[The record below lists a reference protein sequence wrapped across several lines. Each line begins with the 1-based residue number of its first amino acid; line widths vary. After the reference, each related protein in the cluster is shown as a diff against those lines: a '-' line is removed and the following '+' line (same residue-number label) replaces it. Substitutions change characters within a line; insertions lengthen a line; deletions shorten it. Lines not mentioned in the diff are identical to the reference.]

1 MKKILLLIQLFLFIS
16 PITFSQQRTV
26 DLFYEKKTNGWI
38 LYGYNN
44 EYYPVSLTL
53 NINVTNMRF
62 SEKFDKYLVIPPR
75 TSKHK
80 LGEFTALNT
89 RAKYT
94 FKYTY
99 LYYPGDYNVKTYDQ
113 FYEYD
118 LPFKKGKSVYIIQG
132 YNGKFSH
139 QNQKSLDFDLK
150 EGDEILAA
158 RGGTVVQLVQNNNQ
172 HCTTKDCAKYNN
184 YITIM
189 HNDGTY
195 ASYLHIMQNGAAVK
209 LGERVEKSQL
219 IAYSGNTGWSV
230 GPHLHFMVYFRGLRN
245 EDTVETGFRIDKGDK
260 YTVLYEKYSYKRNY

>member
-1 MKKILLLIQLFLFIS
+1 MKKVLLLLLFI
-16 PITFSQQRTV
+16 ITLHIAYAQQRNV

-38 LYGYNN
+38 LYGYNK

-53 NINVTNMRF
+53 NIDLTNMRF

-80 LGEFTALNT
+80 LGEFTAINT

-113 FYEYD
+113 YYQYD
-118 LPFKKGKSVYIIQG
+118 LPFRKGKSVYIIQG
-132 YNGKFSH
+132 YNGTFSH
-139 QNQKSLDFDLK
+139 QGQKSLDFALQ

-158 RGGTVVQLVQNNNQ
+158 RGGIVVQLVQNNNKN
-172 HCTTKDCAKYNN
+172 CGTKDCAEYNN

-189 HNDGTY
+189 HDDGTY
-195 ASYLHIMQNGAAVK
+195 ASYLHLMYNGAVVK
-209 LGERVEKSQL
+209 LGDKVEKSQL
-219 IAYSGNTGWSV
+219 IAYSGNTGWSL
-230 GPHLHFMVYFRGLRN
+230 GPHLHFMVYFRGLRI
-245 EDTVETGFRIDKGDK
+245 EDTIETGFRIDKGDK
-260 YTVLYEKYSYKRNY
+260 YSVLFEKYYYKRNY